1 MKRLAMLVLLSSLP
15 SLAANVEA
23 NVDPGVTSC
32 GVFLDAAPKV
42 TIAVTAPVPPATQA
56 KCRFDVQ
63 GVSTGA
69 HNVRMTAIRDDP
81 IWGLL
86 ESAQSPPFAF
96 AKPSAPS
103 VPASPALVP

>member
-1 MKRLAMLVLLSSLP
+1 MRRWLVVLL
-15 SLAANVEA
+15 AAMPAVGAVVEA

-42 TIAVTAPVPPATQA
+42 TIPVTAPVPPATQA

-63 GVSTGA
+63 AVSTGA

-81 IWGLL
+81 IWGTL